1 SVLDNVLLGRVSTNV
16 AEGSE
21 RVDEAIKALLEE
33 MGLTDDIFH
42 IGLDFNIGTGGK
54 RLSEI
59 QRQKLH
65 LARALLKK
73 PDFLI
78 VNRALNSLDSRS
90 QRSIIETFLERAKN
104 THGHPCGVIWVPI
117 NPKMSML
124 FDRVLLF
131 SDGELV
137 ADGPPEEMSKSET
150 RYQELLNV

>member
-1 SVLDNVLLGRVSTNV
+1 
-16 AEGSE
+16 
-21 RVDEAIKALLEE
+21 
-33 MGLTDDIFH
+33 MGLTDDIFR

-78 VNRALNSLDSRS
+78 VNRALNSLDSQS
-90 QRSIIETFLERAKN
+90 QRSIIETVLERAKN
-104 THGHPCGVIWVPI
+104 TENHPCGVIWVPI
-117 NPKMSML
+117 NPKISML

-137 ADGPPEEMSKSET
+137 ADGNPEDMNKSEK